1 MILIYNIVLDNCKVV
16 FFYWIYGE
24 GSLIS
29 VNLSDLKANDKAVIQ
44 SILTGAPGVER
55 LMMMGLVEGTEV
67 TFVRASLGGD
77 PLEFQVYG
85 TALCLRREQ
94 ARQFTV
100 GPIST
105 DG

>member
-1 MILIYNIVLDNCKVV
+1 M
-16 FFYWIYGE
+16 
-24 GSLIS
+24 
-29 VNLSDLKANDKAVIQ
+29 NLSDLKANDKAVIQ

-67 TFVRASLGGD
+67 TFVRVSLGGD